1 MPGATTSLHHP
12 LVQTPI
18 SAESGRA
25 GLQDCRRRASHS
37 RSASVR
43 LDQRGWGGGQPGLH
57 DRARSPPHRS
67 GQCRH
72 RLPRPRTC
80 GNGAYRLCRSVPRR
94 ETGHIEQW
102 GPDRKGRTRASVR
115 SPVDGAAKRCR
126 DLDARRSSMER
137 ESTAKTEFCWERSS
151 AALRLAGDAHRGTS
165 GEGAGLRPARMS
177 VPAGTRHARNGSGEL
192 EHTVQASRLST
203 RTARPGASTRLHV
216 QCVDRMVWF
225 VPGMSTSCARRCLIA
240 TPRIG
245 VSWPQHRPEGCELSG
260 HLRRRFSS
268 EAQSPDGS
276 SQNAMRAGKTRHA
289 CPQHPFGN
297 LVHETYDACPP

>member
-126 DLDARRSSMER
+126 DLDARRRRWNARVRRRPSSVGSGVARPCGSLGTLIADEWGR
-137 ESTAKTEFCWERSS
+137 RRSPSCPYERSRGNAS
-151 AALRLAGDAHRGTS
+151 RAELFGRTRAHRTS
-165 GEGAGLRPARMS
+165 EPPEHAHRAAR
-177 VPAGTRHARNGSGEL
+177 
-192 EHTVQASRLST
+192 
-203 RTARPGASTRLHV
+203 
-216 QCVDRMVWF
+216 CID
-225 VPGMSTSCARRCLIA
+225 A
-240 TPRIG
+240 TPRPMRRSDG
-245 VSWPQHRPEGCELSG
+245 VVRSG
-260 HLRRRFSS
+260 HEHFVRTPMSHRNTSDRCFLAATPPRR
-268 EAQSPDGS
+268 
-276 SQNAMRAGKTRHA
+276 M
-289 CPQHPFGN
+289 
-297 LVHETYDACPP
+297 